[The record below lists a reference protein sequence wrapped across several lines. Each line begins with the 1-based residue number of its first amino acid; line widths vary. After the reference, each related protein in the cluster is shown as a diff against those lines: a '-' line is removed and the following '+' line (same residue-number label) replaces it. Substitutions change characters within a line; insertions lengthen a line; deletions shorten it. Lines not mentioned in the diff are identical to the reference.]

1 MLRDDAKAAAHWN
14 NALILAIAAGG
25 AIVVREDL
33 DGKVRNNTA
42 RHPNR
47 WGETS
52 KTLGKIGEI
61 QVQAPALAALYG
73 YSLWTQNPELHELTD
88 TLFSSFALAGI
99 TTVLLKAAVNSDR
112 PDDSLNGGQF
122 GFPSYHTA
130 SSFSIAAVL
139 DEYYGPRVGLPAY
152 TFAGLIGWSRVD
164 ERDHDLSDV
173 LFGAALGYVIGKSVA
188 GHHLCG
194 DGRVRLLPYVHPSD
208 GSTGLMFECPF

>member
-1 MLRDDAKAAAHWN
+1 MLRDDARAAANWN
-14 NALILAIAAGG
+14 NALILAMAAGG
-25 AIVVREDL
+25 AIVVRQDL
-33 DGKVRNNTA
+33 DGKVRVNTA

-47 WGETS
+47 WGEAS
-52 KTLGKIGEI
+52 KTLGKFGEVTI
-61 QVQAPALAALYG
+61 QAPALAALYG
-73 YSLWTQNPELHELTD
+73 YSLWTQNPELHGLTD
-88 TLFSSFALAGI
+88 TLFSSFSLAGM

-112 PDDSLNGGQF
+112 PDNSLNGGQF

-130 SSFSIAAVL
+130 STFSIAAVL

-152 TFAGLIGWSRVD
+152 TFAGLIGWSRID

-208 GSTGLMFECPF
+208 GSTGLMFEYPF